1 MKRIPILVMMFI
13 ATLALLAATL
23 PAYPAAIA
31 VTTHAFSR

>member
-31 VTTHAFSR
+31 VMTHAFSR